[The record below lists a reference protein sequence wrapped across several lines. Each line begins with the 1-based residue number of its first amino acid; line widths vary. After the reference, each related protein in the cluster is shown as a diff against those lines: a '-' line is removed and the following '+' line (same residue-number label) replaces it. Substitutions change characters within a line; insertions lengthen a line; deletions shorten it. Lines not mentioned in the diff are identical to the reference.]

1 MDFISKFTTFKILFF
16 FLYYNVKFFFV
27 NMNFILTKIDKEIKA
42 FGSDWF
48 FKLSHVRT
56 HSDHL
61 LIKSVASSL

>member
-1 MDFISKFTTFKILFF
+1 
-16 FLYYNVKFFFV
+16 
-27 NMNFILTKIDKEIKA
+27 MNFILTKIDKEIKA